1 MIIGSLF
8 LMLFIPL
15 ILLFAVGIPIIIGV
29 CVYRDASRRV
39 DCSPWL
45 WALVAALVPSCIGL
59 VIYLIVRRDY
69 PLKESEFQSQ
79 QTWERREASFQNF
92 DQDTAG
98 RPREGLPTW
107 AKALIIIGSVVI
119 LICIIALVGSALYSL
134 FGYPHGAVLYHQGF

>member
-8 LMLFIPL
+8 LLLFIPL

-98 RPREGLPTW
+98 RGKVCRRGL
-107 AKALIIIGSVVI
+107 KR
-119 LICIIALVGSALYSL
+119 
-134 FGYPHGAVLYHQGF
+134 